1 MEKLRETPATQPDSI
16 ACSGGNGLE
25 PEPELS
31 DENGPIPTFP
41 PRVLDEQGR
50 LIPISPEE
58 RAARHRAAMR
68 ALAALDK
75 LPDDDPPDAVIEMMR
90 GIDSRRPPGQKL
102 FEGMY

>member
-1 MEKLRETPATQPDSI
+1 MEKLRETPVTEPDSVT
-16 ACSGGNGLE
+16 C
-25 PEPELS
+25 
-31 DENGPIPTFP
+31 
-41 PRVLDEQGR
+41 
-50 LIPISPEE
+50 
-58 RAARHRAAMR
+58 R

>member
-1 MEKLRETPATQPDSI
+1 MEKLRETETPATQPDLV
-16 ACSGGNGLE
+16 AGSGGNGLE
-25 PEPELS
+25 PELC
-31 DENGPIPTFP
+31 DEDGPIPTFP
-41 PRVLDEQGR
+41 PLALDERGR
-50 LIPISPEE
+50 LIPITPEE
-58 RAARHRAAMR
+58 RTARHRAAMR